1 MSFVSDE
8 PKKKHEKGASEP
20 RTELQKRRGRDAFG
34 GSSAVVI
41 LKEISEKSPQVRG
54 SPNVIAG
61 RAGEASDRLRRVG
74 LLVVLILLLDVEPL

>member
-41 LKEISEKSPQVRG
+41 LKEISEKSPHVRR
-54 SPNVIAG
+54 SAAAA